1 MAGTFE
7 DFLDALLAYES
18 GWDRERYDAGIIV
31 DSQLDT
37 WAGGSVQ
44 DFFPDYSSWSELT
57 DEEWETMAY
66 RSMNS
71 YGFVGYQFGEPFLI
85 DLGYYDDDAYY
96 GNGASTN
103 TWDGT
108 WTGKNGVDSLEE
120 FMTQE
125 AQDVAIR
132 EAFGFNL
139 ETIQDGLAAAGKS
152 LDDYLGTTVTYG
164 SGDSA
169 VTVELT
175 LTGILAGAHLSGA
188 PAIVS
193 LLLNGTL
200 ANDEYGT
207 SILQYI
213 DQFGG
218 YDSPSIDELIE
229 YFEERLTGDEGL
241 NNDDNGTADV
251 TADTA
256 DVVID
261 WNWGTNAVIS
271 DFNPDT
277 DTIYIGW
284 FTSSQID
291 VSESDGNVVFTI
303 SSNNQTVTLE
313 GVSLSDLTAA
323 NFTIMDDTAAEEI
336 LSQVSQEDSS
346 DDDTDDT
353 DTGDTDSGDNDSG
366 DTDSGDTDT
375 GDTDTGDTDTG
386 DADDGDTDS
395 GDTDTGQDP
404 DQGREH
410 GTADVTPE
418 TATVAILRDPGSD
431 QVITDFDPD
440 TDTIFIGRFNAR
452 QIEVTET
459 DGNVVFTIASTHQ
472 TVTLEGVSLSD
483 LSADNFT
490 IRNPNA
496 AQEIL
501 SLIGQDDSSNDDAD
515 DDDSGDTDS
524 GDTDTGDTDTGNTD
538 TGDTGSDDSDTNS
551 GDGTQDTVHMTW
563 NWGAEE
569 VISDFNPS
577 EDVLDFGSLS
587 SRHVEISE
595 VDGDLHIEVLG
606 NGGHTYIIE
615 DVQAEDL
622 SLENL
627 AAASWND
634 GVLNDQDGVIDQL
647 EVLGNDEIA

>member
-18 GWDRERYDAGIIV
+18 GWDRERYDAGIIT
-31 DSQLDT
+31 DEQLDT

-44 DFFPDYSSWSELT
+44 DFYPDYSSWSELT

-85 DLGYYDDDAYY
+85 DLGYYDDDEYY

-132 EAFGFNL
+132 ETFGFNL
-139 ETIQDGLAAAGKS
+139 QTIEEGLAAEGKS

-188 PAIVS
+188 PAVIS

-218 YDSPSIDELIE
+218 YDSPEIEELIE

-241 NNDDNGTADV
+241 NNDDNGTANV

-261 WNWGTNAVIS
+261 WDWGTNAVIS
-271 DFNPDT
+271 DFDPET

-284 FTSSQID
+284 FTSDHID
-291 VSESDGNVVFTI
+291 VSESNGNVVFTI

-336 LSQVSQEDSS
+336 LSQVSEEDSS
-346 DDDTDDT
+346 DDDTD
-353 DTGDTDSGDNDSG
+353 

-375 GDTDTGDTDTG
+375 GDTDDGDTDT
-386 DADDGDTDS
+386 D
-395 GDTDTGQDP
+395 DTDTD
-404 DQGREH
+404 
-410 GTADVTPE
+410 
-418 TATVAILRDPGSD
+418 
-431 QVITDFDPD
+431 D
-440 TDTIFIGRFNAR
+440 T
-452 QIEVTET
+452 
-459 DGNVVFTIASTHQ
+459 S
-472 TVTLEGVSLSD
+472 
-483 LSADNFT
+483 
-490 IRNPNA
+490 
-496 AQEIL
+496 
-501 SLIGQDDSSNDDAD
+501 
-515 DDDSGDTDS
+515 
-524 GDTDTGDTDTGNTD
+524 TGDGI
-538 TGDTGSDDSDTNS
+538 
-551 GDGTQDTVHMTW
+551 QDTVQLTW

-569 VISDFNPS
+569 VISDFSPS

-587 SRHVEISE
+587 SNLVDISE
-595 VDGDLHIEVLG
+595 VDGDLQIEILG

-627 AAASWND
+627 AAASWNG